1 MNLSLLHASITNIQ
15 YLSFDT
21 NCTPNLVSETKVQSP
36 LDYSLKSFLGFRF
49 KTVIDEQ
56 LKLGRL
62 TSVSY
67 AAFQLLVGNHPHIFS
82 LIFSSHLV
90 HFE

>member
-56 LKLGRL
+56 LKAWEAHKCDG
-62 TSVSY
+62 
-67 AAFQLLVGNHPHIFS
+67 AFQLLVVGNHPQIFS